1 MVLFAGIFVISYC
14 LFVILLLYLQKKGT
28 MIILFGFKTL
38 VEWTLGIFFGV
49 SFIVLWI
56 GIIYAGI
63 QYMRHCNG
71 DTTGLNSDDDISGI
85 YGCHDWGGWDGGD
98 GADS

>member
-1 MVLFAGIFVISYC
+1 MIALFSLTSIIKWAIALFLAVLIIGTIMTVIC
-14 LFVILLLYLQKKGT
+14 W
-28 MIILFGFKTL
+28 IIRY
-38 VEWTLGIFFGV
+38 I
-49 SFIVLWI
+49 
-56 GIIYAGI
+56 
-63 QYMRHCNG
+63 RHCNE